1 MIVAKSGL
9 LTTVQDLGRW
19 GYQSFGVSVAGPMDR
34 FSHRL
39 ANLLVGNSTS
49 AAGLEITLLG
59 PDIEFQDDVRCAV
72 TGAEFEIFVDDNR
85 MPLNAAWIVPKSA
98 HLRFGERRRG
108 ARAYLAIAGG
118 LDVPQVLGSRA
129 THLATGMG
137 GYRGRHLQAG
147 DRLKIGQAS
156 STQLSRMLQIQ
167 SVLSLPSKN
176 IRLRVILGPQ
186 DQMFSKEALLTFQSS
201 RYQVSS
207 ESNRMGYRLLGPS
220 IASDKADQLLSDA
233 TPMGSIQVPASGKP
247 IILMAD
253 GQTAGGYPKIA
264 TVITADLP
272 LAGQLMPGD
281 WITFDV
287 CDRETAVTALI
298 EQEQKLLSIS

>member
-108 ARAYLAIAGG
+108 ARA
-118 LDVPQVLGSRA
+118 
-129 THLATGMG
+129 
-137 GYRGRHLQAG
+137 
-147 DRLKIGQAS
+147 
-156 STQLSRMLQIQ
+156 
-167 SVLSLPSKN
+167 
-176 IRLRVILGPQ
+176 
-186 DQMFSKEALLTFQSS
+186 
-201 RYQVSS
+201 
-207 ESNRMGYRLLGPS
+207 
-220 IASDKADQLLSDA
+220 
-233 TPMGSIQVPASGKP
+233 
-247 IILMAD
+247 
-253 GQTAGGYPKIA
+253 
-264 TVITADLP
+264 
-272 LAGQLMPGD
+272 
-281 WITFDV
+281 
-287 CDRETAVTALI
+287 
-298 EQEQKLLSIS
+298 